1 MVENPTHGY
10 RHIHGHGHGR
20 GGELAE
26 VPSTGSVMSG
36 VSDAPTATTVDE
48 SGSAESLVKSD
59 HEDQQNDELS
69 DDVNMKALAELID
82 SSTRNCSYS
91 QNFHGVVCTCK
102 KSLAGTTASTGNL
115 TEVASG
121 TAANAGADEDIVQCR
136 ICEEQYHAS
145 HIGVT
150 EEDFGEEW
158 AGEMVCRNC
167 LNEHD
172 FLRYYQADLNNP
184 EAFIPEAGQICTL
197 AALKR
202 KFGEQQ
208 SAGRSY
214 VFSGSW
220 WGNLCRCS
228 DCQVGHFVGCL
239 SLCTQMS
246 DLFVLFS
253 AGHVQETEC
262 GLPSRS
268 RGYFRL
274 VRGTRGYKGDGKC
287 PACSCNVS
295 RRNLCADLRRF

>member
-1 MVENPTHGY
+1 MDPAGMC
-10 RHIHGHGHGR
+10 
-20 GGELAE
+20 LAC
-26 VPSTGSVMSG
+26 
-36 VSDAPTATTVDE
+36 A
-48 SGSAESLVKSD
+48 LNC
-59 HEDQQNDELS
+59 HEDHDIVPMLTRRNFRCDCGNSKFGPRKCQLIPDKDRENSMNVYND
-69 DDVNMKALAELID
+69 
-82 SSTRNCSYS
+82 
-91 QNFHGVVCTCK
+91 NFHGVVCTCK